1 MRGIF
6 IVFEGPDG
14 AGTTFHSEVLAERL
28 RKEGK
33 REVILTREPTDGAC
47 GKKVRKI
54 LTEGIY
60 TDPADLQKYFCD
72 DRAEHVEHVINPA
85 LHAGK
90 IVITDRYVPSTLI
103 YGAVSNCSKMSLL
116 RWNEGFPKPDLMFI
130 LLPPSEVSFERLQR
144 RTSSDPFEKEYFQ
157 KHVYEGYA
165 RYAKEHPSAIVVD
178 TSGSKEG
185 VGAVIWEKVREM
197 VL

>member
-1 MRGIF
+1 MRGKF

-54 LTEGIY
+54 LIEGLY
-60 TDPADLQKYFCD
+60 TDPADLQKCFSD

-85 LHAGK
+85 LRSGK
-90 IVITDRYVPSTLI
+90 VVITDRYVPSTLI
-103 YGAVSNCSKMSLL
+103 YGEVSNVSKISLL
-116 RWNEGFPKPDLMFI
+116 RWNEGFPKPDLLFI
-130 LLPPSEVSFERLQR
+130 LLPPFEVSFERLQR
-144 RTSSDPFEKEYFQ
+144 RTSSDPFEKEHFQ
-157 KHVYEGYA
+157 KYVYEGYA
-165 RYAKEHPSAIVVD
+165 QYAKEHPDTIVVD

-185 VGAVIWEKVREM
+185 VGAIIWKVVQEI
-197 VL
+197 L

>member
-1 MRGIF
+1 MRGLF

-14 AGTTFHSEVLAERL
+14 AGTTFHSERLAERL

-60 TDPADLQKYFCD
+60 TDPADLQKCFCD
-72 DRAEHVEHVINPA
+72 DRAEHVEHVIDPA
-85 LHAGK
+85 LKAGK
-90 IVITDRYVPSTLI
+90 VVITDRYVPSTLI
-103 YGAVSNCSKMSLL
+103 YGEVSNVSKMSLL
-116 RWNEGFPKPDLMFI
+116 RWNEGFPKADLMLI
-130 LLPPSEVSFERLQR
+130 LLPPFEVSFERLQR
-144 RTSSDPFEKEYFQ
+144 RTSSDPFEKEHVQ
-157 KHVYEGYA
+157 KYVYEGYA
-165 RYAKEHPSAIVVD
+165 KYAKEHPEAVVVD

-185 VGAVIWEKVREM
+185 VGAIIWEKVQGM
-197 VL
+197 L